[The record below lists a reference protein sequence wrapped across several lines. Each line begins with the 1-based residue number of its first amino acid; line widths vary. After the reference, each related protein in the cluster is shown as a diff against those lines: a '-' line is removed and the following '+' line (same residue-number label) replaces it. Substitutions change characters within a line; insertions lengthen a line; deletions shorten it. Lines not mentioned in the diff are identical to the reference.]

1 MRGTHDGITAAF
13 GLTRGRGRWQPRRAP
28 RCQTPPKGRSTP
40 TPAAASRER
49 AEGVGAG
56 PRRQATRP
64 PKGREGGRGDL
75 SSDSVPEPQCCG
87 FVSDARFS
95 EGDFDPRA
103 WLIRPAAQTRNAGV
117 TLMPRQGRGPG
128 SPCTQRCVGRLLAVP
143 GAVTSWRWGAL
154 LVTCALPAPVLS
166 LHHTERL
173 TGPPSRSGSGLAGG
187 HVGAGSPARG
197 PCARR

>member
-1 MRGTHDGITAAF
+1 MAA
-13 GLTRGRGRWQPRRAP
+13 PPCAVRRAV
-28 RCQTPPKGRSTP
+28 QTPPKGRSTP

-49 AEGVGAG
+49 AEGVGAR

-64 PKGREGGRGDL
+64 PKGQEGGRGDL

-154 LVTCALPAPVLS
+154 LVTCALPAPVLF

>member
-1 MRGTHDGITAAF
+1 MAA
-13 GLTRGRGRWQPRRAP
+13 PPCAVRRAV
-28 RCQTPPKGRSTP
+28 QTPPKGRSTP
-40 TPAAASRER
+40 TPAAASRKR

>member
-1 MRGTHDGITAAF
+1 M
-13 GLTRGRGRWQPRRAP
+13 RRAV
-28 RCQTPPKGRSTP
+28 QTPPKGRSTL

-87 FVSDARFS
+87 FLSDARFS

-154 LVTCALPAPVLS
+154 LVTCALPARPVPS
-166 LHHTERL
+166 PHRAVDGATEQEWL
-173 TGPPSRSGSGLAGG
+173 GSGRRTRGG
-187 HVGAGSPARG
+187 REPGARPLCPQVIPSADMRGDVGTWLV
-197 PCARR
+197 